1 VSGAVSISAGENTED
16 PAMTSIRRLAFALV
30 SVCLAAAPA
39 PAQSPSGPE
48 SRLPQ
53 QLDEA
58 LRDFMDKMKPTFDD
72 FMDTLGIFERMDS
85 LENYEPPEI
94 LPNGDIII
102 RRREDAPP
110 WQPPADTEEA
120 EEGVKT

>member
-1 VSGAVSISAGENTED
+1 
-16 PAMTSIRRLAFALV
+16 MTSIRRLAFALV

-85 LENYEPPEI
+85 LENYD
-94 LPNGDIII
+94 LPRFCPTATSSSGAARM
-102 RRREDAPP
+102 RRRGNRRLIPKKPKRA
-110 WQPPADTEEA
+110 
-120 EEGVKT
+120 